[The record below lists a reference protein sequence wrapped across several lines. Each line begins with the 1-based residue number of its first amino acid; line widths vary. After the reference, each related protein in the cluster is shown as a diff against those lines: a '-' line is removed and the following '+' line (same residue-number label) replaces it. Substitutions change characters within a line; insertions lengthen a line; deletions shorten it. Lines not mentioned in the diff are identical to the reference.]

1 MAAGA
6 AAKISVDRVYELL
19 SGGQKA
25 RKDHSDIP
33 RASCPV
39 LVALALTS
47 VGTIQG
53 SGCGGLGSRKKAVKD
68 KEADVG
74 CGDAE
79 YFCDCL

>member
-6 AAKISVDRVYELL
+6 AAKIGLDRVRELL

-33 RASCPV
+33 RARCPV
-39 LVALALTS
+39 LVAHALTS

-53 SGCGGLGSRKKAVKD
+53 SGCRDLGSRKKAVND
-68 KEADVG
+68 KEADTD
-74 CGDAE
+74 CG
-79 YFCDCL
+79 

>member
-1 MAAGA
+1 MAAEV
-6 AAKISVDRVYELL
+6 AAKISLDRVHKLL

-33 RASCPV
+33 RAGCFV

-68 KEADVG
+68 KEADTI